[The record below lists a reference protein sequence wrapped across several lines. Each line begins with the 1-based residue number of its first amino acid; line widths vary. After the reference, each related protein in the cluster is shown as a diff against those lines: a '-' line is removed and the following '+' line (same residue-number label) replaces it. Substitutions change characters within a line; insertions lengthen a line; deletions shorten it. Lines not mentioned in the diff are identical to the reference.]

1 MLRLWKRVSQRFVS
15 SCQFDK
21 LTCEGMEVT
30 RTLSTVF
37 LKDRI
42 PQGQFTY
49 SASVRELL
57 WLAHT
62 MLEYKYFVLGDDSE

>member
-1 MLRLWKRVSQRFVS
+1 
-15 SCQFDK
+15 
-21 LTCEGMEVT
+21 MEVT